1 MPSKHRLWEH
11 RSLSRCEFRSNT
23 SEEIELNC
31 SIRSNT
37 SKKHAESAQKSTLLS
52 ILSSS
57 SQPESSVSAQARKGK
72 LDDSMFAPL
81 AIPHRKSNNT
91 SRDESTPLHSFSIDA
106 GDESSPSVGRMA
118 QRNDR
123 QRPSPLVFKP
133 PPPLNLFE
141 VNDKIQDILW
151 NVGNQDESELLTP
164 DEVEIGPASPFFAPL
179 GGLLEQQE
187 KAISAIIVQS
197 TQIRGNTPSPTADL
211 PKPPRK
217 IPTLVG
223 PNALPY
229 ARCPS

>member
-1 MPSKHRLWEH
+1 M
-11 RSLSRCEFRSNT
+11 F
-23 SEEIELNC
+23 
-31 SIRSNT
+31 
-37 SKKHAESAQKSTLLS
+37 
-52 ILSSS
+52 
-57 SQPESSVSAQARKGK
+57 
-72 LDDSMFAPL
+72 DSPL

-91 SRDESTPLHSFSIDA
+91 SRDESTPLHSFSVDID
-106 GDESSPSVGRMA
+106 DQSSPSVGRMG

-133 PPPLNLFE
+133 PQPLNLFE
-141 VNDKIQDILW
+141 VNEKIQDILW
-151 NVGNQDESELLTP
+151 NVGNHDESELLTP
-164 DEVEIGPASPFFAPL
+164 DEEEIGPASPFFAPP

-187 KAISAIIVQS
+187 KAISAAVVQS
-197 TQIRGNTPSPTADL
+197 TEIRVSTPSPMADL